1 MIRKFLLELERA
13 GNPADAAQARNFFK
27 SNEDVSFFG
36 VKAPRVKEIE
46 KGFYQKVR
54 GEWGIAE
61 ALQFCELMLKRR
73 ELEAKSAGMLLLG
86 RYRKEFDPGLIER
99 VEGWLAGG
107 LCSNWATTDGLCS
120 LIISPLVER
129 RPEILP
135 RLESWIGNESLW
147 LRRAA
152 LVSLTPLARRGKHLD
167 LVYRLAEKSLDFP
180 EDLMHKAVGWLL
192 RDAGKTDPERLEAFL
207 LRKGPRM
214 PRTAVRYAI
223 EKFPPG
229 KRRKL
234 LEMTRSGD

>member
-1 MIRKFLLELERA
+1 MIRKFLLELKRA
-13 GNPADAAQARNFFK
+13 GNPADAAQARHYFK
-27 SNEDVSFFG
+27 SNEDVRFFG

-46 KGFYQKVR
+46 KVFYQNVR

-61 ALQFCELMLKRR
+61 ALQFCELMLERR

-86 RYRKEFDPGLIER
+86 RYRKDFDPKLIER
-99 VEGWLAGG
+99 VESWLAGG

-129 RPEILP
+129 RPELLP
-135 RLESWIGNESLW
+135 RLESWTGSESLW

-152 LVSLTPLARRGKHLD
+152 LVAMTPFARRGKHLD
-167 LVYRLAEKSLDFP
+167 LIYRLAEKSLDFP

-192 RDAGKTDPERLEAFL
+192 RDAGKTDPGRLEAFL
-207 LRKGPRM
+207 LSEGPRM

-223 EKFPPG
+223 EKFPPV
-229 KRRKL
+229 KRRSL